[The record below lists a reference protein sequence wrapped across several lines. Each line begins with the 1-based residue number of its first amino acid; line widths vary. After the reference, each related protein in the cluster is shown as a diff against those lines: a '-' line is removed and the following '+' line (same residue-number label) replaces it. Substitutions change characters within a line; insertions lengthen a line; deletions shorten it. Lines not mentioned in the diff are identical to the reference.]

1 VAITA
6 PAHRPRS
13 AYDYTRITCAVLIVV
28 CLSTAPFVSLTRW
41 VTDQPLAIETW
52 PYVYTMW
59 GAAVLGAGLFV
70 LDVLAPIAAKPL
82 ARSETLL
89 VAIAAPVALALWAL
103 LSAGWSHSPGRTPLQ
118 AVLMGLVIMTAMWF
132 GYALTFRQQ
141 VLSLFVGLHLLT
153 LPSLL
158 LAPVLES
165 ARFEDDDSWIGLFA
179 NPNTLSPVATLSVV
193 AALGALLLVTDLW
206 LRIAIGACAALDL
219 LVALGASSATGWV
232 ALGGAVAAFALI
244 LFARWLGTRGV
255 AVERIRLVGAVVVAA
270 AVVSVPWSFR
280 LVAGVFGKDTT
291 LTGRRDIWDFVL
303 DSVEDRWII
312 GFGWFSFWDDPDN
325 RAELFRRT
333 GRTLDTA
340 HSTFMETLLFL
351 GGIGLLLLCVVVLFG
366 VGRTWWE
373 ALGGQS
379 WAMAWWAAV
388 GMFAVLENVTESMIA
403 YHSIFW
409 VLLVAPGFAALRY
422 AGVTSTGGT
431 SSRPSPGRR
440 GPTPY
445 TYQ

>member
-1 VAITA
+1 M
-6 PAHRPRS
+6 
-13 AYDYTRITCAVLIVV
+13 LIIV

-59 GAAVLGAGLFV
+59 GAAVLGAGLFM
-70 LDVLAPIAAKPL
+70 LDVAAPIAARPL
-82 ARSETLL
+82 AQSETLL
-89 VAIAAPVALALWAL
+89 VAIAAPVALAVWAL
-103 LSAGWSHSPGRTPLQ
+103 LSAGWSHSPGRTPHQ
-118 AVLMGLVIMTAMWF
+118 AVLMALVILTAMWF

-141 VLSLFVGLHLLT
+141 VLSLFVGLHLLS

-158 LAPVLES
+158 LAAVLES
-165 ARFEDDDSWIGLFA
+165 ARFARDDSWIGLFG
-179 NPNTLSPVATLSVV
+179 NPNSLSPVATLGIV
-193 AALGALLLVTDLW
+193 AALGASLLITDLW
-206 LRIAIGACAALDL
+206 LRIGIGVCAGLDVV
-219 LVALGASSATGWV
+219 VALKASSATGWI
-232 ALGGAVAAFALI
+232 ALGGAVGAFALV
-244 LFARWLGTRGV
+244 LFARWLVTRG
-255 AVERIRLVGAVVVAA
+255 APVERIRLVGATVVAA

-280 LVAGVFGKDTT
+280 LVADLFGKDTT

-325 RAELFRRT
+325 RAELFQRT
-333 GRTLDTA
+333 GRTIDTA

-351 GGIGLLLLCVVVLFG
+351 GGIGLLLLCVVVVFG

-403 YHSIFW
+403 FHSIFW

-422 AGVTSTGGT
+422 AGVMARPGASGRPPPGG
-431 SSRPSPGRR
+431 R
-440 GPTPY
+440 GPRSY